1 MSFDA
6 RQFFAVAESLV
17 SDARREDGLREARL
31 RTAYGRLYYGLYLI
45 VRDMLIRK
53 HGVPAPRLGHGA
65 LSGFLQHSR
74 LADDVRKIGRELERL
89 YALRR
94 VSDYVLDLDGTTRRS
109 LENPDVARG
118 DVTRATATAGMVE
131 KVDLG
136 PAARLLSAR

>member
-94 VSDYVLDLDGTTRRS
+94 VWTMSSTSTER
-109 LENPDVARG
+109 
-118 DVTRATATAGMVE
+118 
-131 KVDLG
+131 
-136 PAARLLSAR
+136 PAVRWRTPTWQGVM